1 MTDFNRRFNKIAG
14 IVLFSFLANGFINAQ
29 AIPDLPKED
38 FITQQVTAYQGAI
51 DLAEKYERARQ
62 IYRFLRFEDLERAL
76 DYIQLTLEHARAIE
90 DPIKII
96 YAHSELGAV
105 YSELGDFEE
114 AFDEY
119 SAAFTM
125 SSVSGITSETF
136 HTNYHLGKTYF
147 DIQLPSFA
155 EPLLRSAYENYPND
169 RNRWIPNYDL
179 AVLYLNSGDTVRA
192 FQEYE
197 KLEAQLNNFE
207 NVNEIIDLQYTILL
221 TELMVDLGEH
231 EKALTLMNTRQSE
244 FDEIDLHFFNGL
256 LNLNK
261 SRIATHSNQL
271 NSALIL
277 ANNALADFSAHKDV
291 SYVSKTLLHLSEVH
305 AEMGDYENSYSYMNQ
320 FHHHFNNAL
329 SQQYSAIG
337 SRLITES
344 EAAQQAELELQ
355 RLNEVLQT
363 RTFYNV
369 ALLLL
374 LIAVAVLFVFLYRLY
389 QKRNEITQQF
399 QDLNTDKNHFIGV
412 VSHDLR
418 SPLNSVMVLSEFMK
432 DDPDMIDADT
442 AKEYGS
448 IIYSSTQQMQQL
460 LNNMLD
466 VNKIE
471 SKTAGLTTEEI
482 QLESI
487 LKTAYSTLSIFGK
500 DKNIETIMD
509 IKGALPLV
517 QADESAVHRILENL
531 VNNAYKFSPE
541 GSTVKICA
549 REIGTQ
555 VEIAVV
561 DQGPGL
567 TDLDKTKLFKKFE
580 KLSASPTAN
589 EKSTGLGLYIVKNLV
604 LQMNGTILVESE
616 QGKGTIFKVLLN
628 KA

>member
-1 MTDFNRRFNKIAG
+1 MNKIAG
-14 IVLFSFLANGFINAQ
+14 IVLFSVLAYSFGNAQ
-29 AIPDLPKED
+29 AIPDLPKEE
-38 FITQQVTAYQGAI
+38 FITQQITAYQDAT
-51 DLAEKYERARQ
+51 DLAEKYEQARQ
-62 IYRFLRFEDLERAL
+62 IYRFLRFEDLERAR
-76 DYIQLTLEHARAIE
+76 DYIQLTLEHARALE
-90 DPIKII
+90 DPVRII
-96 YAHSELGAV
+96 YAYSELGAV
-105 YSELGDFEE
+105 YSELGDFEG
-114 AFDEY
+114 AFEEY
-119 SAAFTM
+119 SAAFSM

-147 DIQLPSFA
+147 DIQLPTFA
-155 EPLLRSAYENYPND
+155 EPLLRSAFENYSND

-192 FQEYE
+192 FQEFE

-207 NVNEIIDLQYTILL
+207 NVNELIDLQYTILL
-221 TELMVDLGEH
+221 AELMVDLGEH
-231 EKALTLMNTRQSE
+231 EKALRLMESRQSE
-244 FDEIDLHFFNGL
+244 YDELDLCLFNGL
-256 LNLNK
+256 LSLNK
-261 SRIATHSNQL
+261 SRIATHNNQL
-271 NSALIL
+271 TTALTL

-305 AEMGDYENSYSYMNQ
+305 AAMGDYENSYSYMNE
-320 FHHHFNNAL
+320 FHQHFNNAL

-337 SRLITES
+337 SRLVRES

-355 RLNEVLQT
+355 RLSEILQT

-369 ALLLL
+369 ALLVLL
-374 LIAVAVLFVFLYRLY
+374 LVVAVLFVILYRLY
-389 QKRNEITQQF
+389 QKRKEITQQF

-432 DDPDMIDADT
+432 DDPDMIDAET

-448 IIYSSTQQMQQL
+448 IIYNSTQQMQQL

-471 SKTAGLTTEEI
+471 SKTAGVSTEEI
-482 QLESI
+482 QLENI
-487 LKTAYSTLSIFGK
+487 LKSAYSTLSIFGK
-500 DKNIETIMD
+500 EKDIVTILDIE
-509 IKGALPLV
+509 GELPLV

-541 GSTVKICA
+541 GRIVKICA
-549 REIGTQ
+549 KEIGTQ
-555 VEIAVV
+555 VEISVV
-561 DQGPGL
+561 DQGPGF

-580 KLSASPTAN
+580 KLSANPTAN

-604 LQMNGTILVESE
+604 QQMNGTILVESE
-616 QGKGTIFKVLLN
+616 QGKGTTFKVLLN